1 MTSGSDLAIVVYM
14 VTRNVKDT
22 VREVAQELSMQ
33 GFLLEHEVTLRGDW
47 EQAKLD
53 KSVLYAVAAKLQDQ
67 IAALLT
73 AANRV
78 E

>member
-1 MTSGSDLAIVVYM
+1 MMTK
-14 VTRNVKDT
+14 NVKDV
-22 VREVAQELSMQ
+22 VREVASELSMQ
-33 GFLLEHEVTLRGDW
+33 GFVLEHEVDLRGDW

-73 AANRV
+73 AANRADTD
-78 E
+78 